1 MVNLCLS
8 FHQARAGGSLVSAR
22 LEREDSMK
30 INSGQ
35 EALLDR
41 GGRPTLRELLAHLV
55 FSPVNGVLRLGN
67 TRMVLQRTSFLS
79 HLREEIVRNYGR
91 EDAFVLLMRLG
102 FQAGVEDSRFV
113 QASWPN
119 LDPGDAFTAGTRL
132 HTVSGV
138 TRVETVHNDFDFKKG
153 KFSGEFLWHES
164 AEASEHR
171 KHYGDA
177 TEPVCWSL
185 VGYASGYATHA
196 LGKLIVYKEVEC
208 KAMGHKHCRV
218 VGKPADAWGENDP
231 DVQLFRRQIMPRY
244 LSEEIRT
251 RPVKAKSVRADGDV
265 SARFELTVLSPVIEQ
280 IEACARVSFPVL
292 LSGPVGSGKRIA
304 ANHIAGIAAPGGKTP
319 EWASGHGLTADDLR
333 GLLSPSSARSGRKH
347 LVLLQDIEH
356 LDAACQALLENH
368 LRSHSDAAAQ
378 TFLIALTEASPAA
391 FLSDARIRPALT
403 RILSRKPIVMP
414 ALSARKK
421 DIAAIALALKDVVTE
436 KLHLPARDID
446 PTALEKLAS
455 LALPENLVTLETIL
469 ANAQMEVSPLKQIDT
484 VAIEKAATVSSPAE
498 PHDHMLLS
506 LAEAALDTQSFELD
520 ELNRLIYVLALE
532 RADGNV
538 AKAAQSLG
546 LSRAQLAY
554 RLKATEA

>member
-1 MVNLCLS
+1 
-8 FHQARAGGSLVSAR
+8 
-22 LEREDSMK
+22 MK

-55 FSPVNGVLRLGN
+55 FSPVNGILRLGD

-91 EDAFVLLMRLG
+91 EDAFVLLLRLG

-196 LGKLIVYKEVEC
+196 LGKLIVYKETEC

-218 VGKPADAWGENDP
+218 VGKPAEVWGEDDP
-231 DVQLFRRQIMPRY
+231 TVELFRRQIMPRY
-244 LSEEIRT
+244 LNDEVRQ
-251 RPVKAKSVRADGDV
+251 RPAPI
-265 SARFELTVLSPVIEQ
+265 SARAMARNGAARLEAIMVEPVRGQLERIATSGLPAL
-280 IEACARVSFPVL
+280 IT
-292 LSGPVGSGKRIA
+292 GPVGSGKSIA
-304 ANHIAGIAAPGGKTP
+304 ASYLAKLAAPATKAVEFLPGY
-319 EWASGHGLTADDLR
+319 GLTQEKLITC
-333 GLLSPSSARSGRKH
+333 LSPSTGRSGMRH
-347 LVLLQDIEH
+347 VVLLQDPEM
-356 LDAACQALLENH
+356 LDSGVQLVLENH
-368 LRSHSDAAAQ
+368 LRADRSRQAPL
-378 TFLIALTEASPAA
+378 LIVSTEASPEA
-391 FLSDARIRPALT
+391 FGADGRLRPSLR
-403 RILSRKPIVMP
+403 RILATAQIVMP
-414 ALSARKK
+414 PLTSRRQDIPEIARSLLEI
-421 DIAAIALALKDVVTE
+421 IAE
-436 KLHLPARDID
+436 KLHVPVRELDPAAERFLSQLDLPENIVGLESLLTGTMLEASPLQRID
-446 PTALEKLAS
+446 VEALKATLAS
-455 LALPENLVTLETIL
+455 LHVDKATPNGSSLQATAQAIFDSDGFEIERVNEIL
-469 ANAQMEVSPLKQIDT
+469 YEIAMSR
-484 VAIEKAATVSSPAE
+484 AE
-498 PHDHMLLS
+498 
-506 LAEAALDTQSFELD
+506 
-520 ELNRLIYVLALE
+520 
-532 RADGNV
+532 GNV
-538 AKAAQSLG
+538 ARAAQLLG
-546 LSRAQLAY
+546 LTRPQLAY
-554 RLKATEA
+554 RLQQLQNRSSLPIARHTDTEKSSP

>member
-1 MVNLCLS
+1 
-8 FHQARAGGSLVSAR
+8 
-22 LEREDSMK
+22 MK

-55 FSPVNGVLRLGN
+55 FSPVNGVLRLGD
-67 TRMVLQRTSFLS
+67 TRMMLQRTSFLS
-79 HLREEIVRNYGR
+79 HLREEIVRSYGR

-102 FQAGVEDSRFV
+102 FQAGVEDSSFV

-138 TRVETVHNDFDFKKG
+138 TRVETVHNDFDFRKG

-177 TEPVCWSL
+177 IEPVCWSL
-185 VGYASGYATHA
+185 VGYAAGYATHA
-196 LGKLIVYKEVEC
+196 LGKLIVYKEIEC

-231 DVQLFRRQIMPRY
+231 DVQRFRRQIMPRY
-244 LSEEIRT
+244 LSEEISA
-251 RPVKAKSVRADGDV
+251 RPVKTKSRPSESDA
-265 SARFELTVLSPVIEQ
+265 SARYDLVVLSPVMEQ
-280 IEACARVSFPVL
+280 IEACVRAGFAVL
-292 LSGPVGSGKRIA
+292 VSGPVGSGKRIA
-304 ANHIAGIAAPGGKTP
+304 ASQMASIAAPGGKMP
-319 EWASGHGLTADDLR
+319 EWASGHGLTPDGLR
-333 GLLSPSSARSGRKH
+333 SLLSPSPTRSGRKH
-347 LVLLQDIEH
+347 VVLLQDIEH

-368 LRSHSDAAAQ
+368 LRSHTQVTAQ

-391 FLSDARIRPALT
+391 FLSDTRIRPAL
-403 RILSRKPIVMP
+403 RRLLSIKPVVLP
-414 ALSARKK
+414 ALSARRS
-421 DIAAIALALKDVVTE
+421 DIPALALALKDVVTE
-436 KLHLPARDID
+436 KMHLPARDID

-455 LALPENLVTLETIL
+455 LALPENLVTLEAIL
-469 ANAQMEVSPLKQIDT
+469 ADAQMTVSPLKQIDA
-484 VAIEKAATVSSPAE
+484 VAIEKAVTVSSPSD
-498 PHDHMLLS
+498 PRDHTLLS
-506 LAEAALDTQSFELD
+506 LAEAALDTKGFGLED
-520 ELNRLIYVLALE
+520 LNRLIYALALE

-554 RLKATEA
+554 RLKTTEA